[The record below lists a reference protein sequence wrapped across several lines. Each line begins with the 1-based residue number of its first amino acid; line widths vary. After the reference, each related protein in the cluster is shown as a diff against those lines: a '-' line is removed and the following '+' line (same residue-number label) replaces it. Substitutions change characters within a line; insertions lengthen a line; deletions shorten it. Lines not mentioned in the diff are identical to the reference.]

1 MLRGILILAFMV
13 GVIILMVTRKM
24 PTIIALLVL
33 AIGICVI
40 AGVPALVF
48 EDGAVTGGFFKT
60 VIQSGC
66 SVLADAAAVAFFASW
81 LGQVMLTTHITET
94 IIKKGAELGGDKVLV
109 VTLILFVAGSLI
121 FSSVNGLGTVIMLA
135 SIMVPILV
143 SVGADKLTAGAL
155 VLFCYCVGNNFN
167 LSNVNAIAAI
177 FGTEYADTYKILLVG
192 SIVTF
197 IAGVIFF
204 VLRLRKTGKKY
215 AFAAVANEEDNKD
228 DPFKVEG
235 VPGLLAMLTPI
246 VPVVLVLAFKFPL
259 VISFVIGVAW
269 GTLWTSLGVEWNRIM
284 NMLSKAFIDGFG
296 QTAPSVILFLEIGM
310 ILYSVKQPEVITA
323 LTPFVQVITPK
334 SSIAFVLFF
343 LILAPLCLYRGP
355 LNLWGLGAGIAALMA
370 GLNILPL
377 NVIMGGFCAVSVM
390 QLLACPTNTHN
401 AWVSSYVGEDVTK
414 VTMTLLPWTYPA
426 IIACLIA
433 TLIWFM

>member
-1 MLRGILILAFMV
+1 MLRGILILLFMV
-13 GVIILMVTRKM
+13 AVIILMVTRKM

-33 AIGICVI
+33 AIGICLI
-40 AGVPALVF
+40 AGVPALVI

-109 VTLILFVAGSLI
+109 VTLVLFAAGSLI

-167 LSNVNAIAAI
+167 ISNVNVIAAI
-177 FGTEYADTYKILLVG
+177 FGTTYDDTFKIQIVG

-197 IAGVIFF
+197 IAGVVFF

-215 AFAAVANEEDNKD
+215 AFAAVAKD
-228 DPFKVEG
+228 DSADDPYKVEG
-235 VPGLLAMLTPI
+235 VPGVLAMLTPVI
-246 VPVVLVLAFKFPL
+246 PVVLVLAFKFPL
-259 VISFVIGVAW
+259 VISFIIGVTW
-269 GTLWTSLGVEWNRIM
+269 GTLWTCLGVEWNKIM
-284 NMLSKAFIDGFG
+284 NMLSKCFIDGFG

-310 ILYSVKQPEVITA
+310 ILYAVKQPEVIAA
-323 LTPFVQVITPK
+323 LTPFIEVITPK
-334 SSIAFVLFF
+334 SAVVFFLFF

-370 GLNILPL
+370 GLDILPL

-426 IIACLIA
+426 IVACLIA
-433 TLIWFM
+433 TLVWFM